1 MKKNCIVFSAF
12 ALGLAV
18 LAQAQSASP
27 NKVAIIHVQNAILQT
42 KDGQKAQQEL
52 QAKFNP
58 RKQQIEKKQAD
69 IAALQDQM
77 KKGSATMSDDAKTRL
92 ARDIDTGQKSLQRDS
107 EDFEADVQQE
117 EGRIMQDLG
126 QKMMD
131 VIIKYATANGYAMVV
146 DVSNPQT
153 PVLWAD
159 PGVDIT
165 NEIIKLY
172 DQAHV
177 GGVTAAAPA
186 TAPARTPAPA
196 KAPAPAP
203 AAHKQ

>member
-1 MKKNCIVFSAF
+1 MKKNCIVFSAL
-12 ALGLAV
+12 AMGLAA
-18 LAQAQSASP
+18 LAPAQSASP

-52 QAKFNP
+52 QVKFNP
-58 RKQQIEKKQAD
+58 RKQQVEKKQAD
-69 IAALQDQM
+69 IGALQDQM
-77 KKGSATMSDDAKTRL
+77 KKGSATMSDDAKARL

-117 EGRIMQDLG
+117 EQRLMQDLG

-172 DQAHV
+172 DQAHA
-177 GGVTAAAPA
+177 GGTPA
-186 TAPARTPAPA
+186 TAPTSAPAPA
-196 KAPAPAP
+196 KAPAPPP
-203 AAHKQ
+203 AARKQ

>member
-1 MKKNCIVFSAF
+1 LKKNCIVFSAF
-12 ALGLAV
+12 ALGLAA
-18 LAQAQSASP
+18 LAQAQGASP

-52 QAKFNP
+52 QVKFNP
-58 RKQQIEKKQAD
+58 RKQQIEKKQSD
-69 IAALQDQM
+69 IGGLQDQM

-107 EDFEADVQQE
+107 EDFEADVQQD

-131 VIIKYATANGYAMVV
+131 VVIKYATANGYAMVV
-146 DVSNPQT
+146 DVSSPQT

-172 DQAHV
+172 DQAHA
-177 GGVTAAAPA
+177 GGTAA
-186 TAPARTPAPA
+186 TAPTAAPA

-203 AAHKQ
+203 APATRKQ